1 MLSMDAKNRELVFI
15 KDLKELENKSHK
27 DTNFFNSS
35 MDELKKRHEE
45 GIKKVLKEW

>member
-1 MLSMDAKNRELVFI
+1 MDAKNRELVFI

-35 MDELKKRHEE
+35 MDELRRDMKR
-45 GIKKVLKEW
+45 GLRKC